1 MKCVYTGR
9 FEGAARHAFWCE
21 DFCALERVSLRNR
34 SVSMEI
40 AFCEFRLLIVC
51 IRPCRH
57 YGAGDKSPKAA
68 RFGVGATT
76 LADVKDAI
84 QKQRTLRPGQ
94 FYEGAE
100 RK

>member
-76 LADVKDAI
+76 L
-84 QKQRTLRPGQ
+84 KQFPAYLNRWDSQQARN
-94 FYEGAE
+94 EGVFAH
-100 RK
+100 